1 MFQLL
6 VVDDDKNVRRFLSAV
21 LSHAGYKTFLA
32 VSAKEALPIMEK
44 NKIDLIILDIMLPD
58 MDTLSLNCSGAAAMT
73 FPY

>member
-44 NKIDLIILDIMLPD
+44 NKIMNWVTAIIIPVCLEE
-58 MDTLSLNCSGAAAMT
+58 
-73 FPY
+73 